1 MIYKLGLKI
10 VKRGSDTME
19 KRKEKSAGWIPK
31 ILKKEDEYDD
41 YDEEY
46 DDEYEDDYE
55 ELEEKIELLT
65 KENATVKAKLMD
77 CVKALREISS
87 QKDQLESQLGQEK
100 ALPQHYQTL
109 EKKVIDYRSKIL
121 ESNQIIEQLKV
132 QLEEERTAKKAEAP
146 LLEKHLAQSKEQLS
160 QLTTL
165 NTQLEKRVQNLTEE
179 VLGTSQE
186 VSKNKELTALVTQL
200 KEEKMVKE
208 EEYEIQIK
216 HLRSEL
222 AEWKT
227 ELSQKQHENEQLT
240 NQLFDEQTT
249 HYRGKEFENQLIQAK
264 ERIQKLVLENEQLR
278 SSMEGSKSEIADVMI
293 EAKIQSKQ
301 MLDQAHVEAARIHN
315 KTKLELQ
322 QHNREAKVLV
332 NQVDRIQMESEIL
345 FTQLKERL
353 TLLTRDEKEQ
363 LEISQQKKEL
373 MIRDLEEK
381 LARAESYLLEDIK
394 VEKEAKRNGEYVKN
408 RKIKIAL
415 EEYDALYSKVK
426 YLEHTWRVN
435 QELVVRKEKLT
446 ITDSE
451 LRYEKEE
458 IIQIKQTAKEVELFV
473 IMDTF
478 RK

>member
-1 MIYKLGLKI
+1 
-10 VKRGSDTME
+10 ME

-179 VLGTSQE
+179 VL
-186 VSKNKELTALVTQL
+186 
-200 KEEKMVKE
+200 
-208 EEYEIQIK
+208 
-216 HLRSEL
+216 
-222 AEWKT
+222 
-227 ELSQKQHENEQLT
+227 
-240 NQLFDEQTT
+240 
-249 HYRGKEFENQLIQAK
+249 
-264 ERIQKLVLENEQLR
+264 
-278 SSMEGSKSEIADVMI
+278 
-293 EAKIQSKQ
+293 
-301 MLDQAHVEAARIHN
+301 
-315 KTKLELQ
+315 
-322 QHNREAKVLV
+322 
-332 NQVDRIQMESEIL
+332 
-345 FTQLKERL
+345 
-353 TLLTRDEKEQ
+353 
-363 LEISQQKKEL
+363 
-373 MIRDLEEK
+373 
-381 LARAESYLLEDIK
+381 
-394 VEKEAKRNGEYVKN
+394 
-408 RKIKIAL
+408 
-415 EEYDALYSKVK
+415 
-426 YLEHTWRVN
+426 
-435 QELVVRKEKLT
+435 
-446 ITDSE
+446 
-451 LRYEKEE
+451 
-458 IIQIKQTAKEVELFV
+458 
-473 IMDTF
+473 
-478 RK
+478 

>member
-31 ILKKEDEYDD
+31 ILKKEDEYDEYDD

-301 MLDQAHVEAARIHN
+301 MLDQAHVEASRIHN

-353 TLLTRDEKEQ
+353 TSVTAADTTQ
-363 LEISQQKKEL
+363 L
-373 MIRDLEEK
+373 
-381 LARAESYLLEDIK
+381 
-394 VEKEAKRNGEYVKN
+394 
-408 RKIKIAL
+408 
-415 EEYDALYSKVK
+415 
-426 YLEHTWRVN
+426 
-435 QELVVRKEKLT
+435 
-446 ITDSE
+446 
-451 LRYEKEE
+451 
-458 IIQIKQTAKEVELFV
+458 
-473 IMDTF
+473 
-478 RK
+478 